1 MLGVK
6 TNVALDKERLAYE
19 PGELGKLFGRKSRTW
34 GYRLCYSGAVKTVRI
49 SGRMFIPRSEV
60 EKLIANPV
68 EYTGSTEPH
77 PLVVARRL
85 KREKLLR
92 GAV

>member
-1 MLGVK
+1 MK
-6 TNVALDKERLAYE
+6 TNLDNERLAYE
-19 PGELGKLFGRKSRTW
+19 PGELGKMFGRKSKTW
-34 GYRLCYSGAVKTVRI
+34 GYRLCYRGLVKTVKIAGRI
-49 SGRMFIPRSEV
+49 FIPRSEV

-68 EYTGSTEPH
+68 EYSGSLEPH
-77 PLVVARRL
+77 PMVVGRRL